1 MLRLSW
7 ILSWLG
13 PGASTQID
21 ERRFIGLFGLPSSSA
36 FDAAADLARR
46 KACTFAFDPN
56 TKTAT
61 FQRVSSDGHRD
72 RLA

>member
-1 MLRLSW
+1 MLHLSW

-13 PGASTQID
+13 PGASAQIG
-21 ERRFIGLFGLPSSSA
+21 ERWFIGLLGQLSGSA

-56 TKTAT
+56 TKTAI
-61 FQRVSSDGHRD
+61 FQRVSSEGHRD
-72 RLA
+72 RLV